1 MRTVVFASGKGGTGK
16 TTLTALAAHAWSSRG
31 VVLADCDVEA
41 ANLPIALGAREAS
54 ARPFAGG
61 AVAAIDQDVCRGCGA
76 CARVCRFEAIVP
88 GRSGSRPTLAVDAY
102 ACEGCGAC
110 VEHCP
115 DGAISMTGTVAGR
128 VVEAV
133 STAGPIVY
141 GELEPGEDLS
151 GKLVTEVR
159 SAAGRIAETSSAALV
174 LVDGPPGVGCPVIA
188 SVTNAD
194 LLVAVAEPTISGE
207 HDLARL
213 VDLARRLKVSVA
225 VVLNKADL
233 SASGAGRI
241 RDLAA
246 REGLPLLGEIPFDE
260 ALARTL
266 HDLAAGAAFDDVLAA
281 GSPGILAAR
290 DAIDAI
296 AALLEE
302 PAAPVR

>member
-1 MRTVVFASGKGGTGK
+1 MKTVVFASGKGGTGK
-16 TTLTALAAHAWSSRG
+16 TTLTALAAHAWASRG
-31 VVLADCDVEA
+31 IVLADCDVEA
-41 ANLPIALGAREAS
+41 ANLPIALGARETG
-54 ARPFAGG
+54 ARPFLGG
-61 AVAAIDQDVCRGCGA
+61 GVAVIDQDVCRGCGA
-76 CARVCRFEAIVP
+76 CARVCRFDAIVP
-88 GRSGSRPTLAVDAY
+88 GRAGSRPTLAVDAF

-110 VEHCP
+110 IEQCP
-115 DGAISMTGTVAGR
+115 DGAISMTGTIAGR
-128 VVEAV
+128 VVEAA

-159 SAAGRIAETSSAALV
+159 GAAGRIAETDGAGLV

-213 VDLARRLKVSVA
+213 LDLARRLKVRA
-225 VVLNKADL
+225 AMVLNKADL
-233 SASGAGRI
+233 SASGADRI

-246 REGLPLLGEIPFDE
+246 REGLPLIGEIPFDE

-266 HDLAAGAAFDDVLAA
+266 HDLAAGAAFEDVLAG
-281 GSPGILAAR
+281 GSPGIVAAR
-290 DAIDAI
+290 DAIEATE
-296 AALLEE
+296 ALLEE
-302 PAAPVR
+302 PSAPVR

>member
-16 TTLTALAAHAWSSRG
+16 TTLTALAAHAWAPRG
-31 VVLADCDVEA
+31 IVLADCDVEA
-41 ANLPIALGAREAS
+41 ANLPIALGAREAV

-61 AVAAIDQDVCRGCGA
+61 AVAVIDQDVCRGCGA
-76 CARVCRFEAIVP
+76 CARVCRFDAIVS
-88 GRSGSRPTLAVDAY
+88 GRSGSRPTLTVDAF

-110 VEHCP
+110 VEQCP
-115 DGAISMTGTVAGR
+115 DGAISMTGTIAGR
-128 VVEAV
+128 VVEAASPV
-133 STAGPIVY
+133 GPVVY

-159 SAAGRIAETSSAALV
+159 GAAGRIAEADGAGVV

-194 LLVAVAEPTISGE
+194 LLVGVAEPTISGE

-213 VDLARRLKVSVA
+213 VDLSRRLKVRVA

-233 SASGAGRI
+233 SESGADRI

-246 REGLPLLGEIPFDE
+246 REGLHLLGEIPFDE

-266 HDLAAGAAFDDVLAA
+266 HDLAAGAAFEDVLAT
-281 GSPGILAAR
+281 GSPGILAAH
-290 DAIDAI
+290 DVIEAVG
-296 AALLEE
+296 ALLEE

>member
-16 TTLTALAAHAWSSRG
+16 TTLAALAAHAWAPRG

-41 ANLPIALGAREAS
+41 ANLPIALGARETG

-61 AVAAIDQDVCRGCGA
+61 GAAVIDQELCRGCGA
-76 CARVCRFEAIVP
+76 CARVCRFDAIVP
-88 GRSGSRPTLAVDAY
+88 GRTGSRPTLVVDAF

-110 VEHCP
+110 VEQCP
-115 DGAISMTGTVAGR
+115 DGAISMTGTIAGR

-133 STAGPIVY
+133 STAGPMVY

-159 SAAGRIAETSSAALV
+159 GAAVRIAEAGGVQTV
-174 LVDGPPGVGCPVIA
+174 LVDGPPGVGCPVTA

-207 HDLARL
+207 HDLERL
-213 VDLARRLKVSVA
+213 VELARRLKVRVA

-233 SASGAGRI
+233 SASGADRI
-241 RDLAA
+241 RGLAA
-246 REGLPLLGEIPFDE
+246 RGGLPLIGEIPFDE

-266 HDLAAGAAFDDVLAA
+266 HELAAGAAFEDVLAS
-281 GSPGILAAR
+281 GSPGIVAAR
-290 DAIDAI
+290 DAIEAI
-296 AALLEE
+296 AALLES